1 MYMYVLFEL
10 VYYMYM
16 YLCYW
21 YILYMC
27 MLHRVYYCYFIQYK
41 QTPVYAAAY
50 NGHVGALNVL
60 IRAKAD
66 VNAAD
71 GVSLVFILHKIFF
84 CYKNKP

>member
-10 VYYMYM
+10 VC
-16 YLCYW
+16 YLGYW
-21 YILYMC
+21 YILYVT
-27 MLHRVYYCYFIQYK
+27 LLYCCYLIQDK
-41 QTPVYAAAY
+41 QTPVLIAAF

-71 GVSLVFILHKIFF
+71 VVREFDIHLW
-84 CYKNKP
+84 Y